1 MTDQLNIERYQVFA
15 KTDCPFC
22 KKAVNLLEKQNVK
35 FSVTI
40 LDKDLELLDVIKNN
54 YTHKTV
60 PIVIAFVTDAEHM
73 LIGGY
78 SDLERFFKVD
88 KKPDPNFLK
97 FKSSLTRVENFHNNE
112 QKKEQQ
118 DG

>member
-1 MTDQLNIERYQVFA
+1 MIEQMNIERYQVFV
-15 KTDCPFC
+15 TTGCPFC

-35 FSVTI
+35 FSITV

-54 YTHKTV
+54 YMHRTV
-60 PIVIAFVTDAEHM
+60 PIVIAFVTDTEHM

-78 SDLERFFKVD
+78 SDLEKFFNVGR
-88 KKPDPNFLK
+88 KPDPNFLK
-97 FKSSLTRVENFHNNE
+97 FKSSLTRTENFHNNQ
-112 QKKEQQ
+112 QKKDQQ